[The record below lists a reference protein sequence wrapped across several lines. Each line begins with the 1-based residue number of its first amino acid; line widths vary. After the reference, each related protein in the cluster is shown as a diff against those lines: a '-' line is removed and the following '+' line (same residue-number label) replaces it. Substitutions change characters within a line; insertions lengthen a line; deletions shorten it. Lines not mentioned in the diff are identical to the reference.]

1 MHYWQV
7 LDGMDKVIH
16 HASFRIVKW
25 KCRVQNENGFVWIKL
40 NPAVFMLYRKNAR
53 VQRTQST
60 YTTLKLHL
68 KGYIFSLWMSFL
80 HIPVT
85 SSWQSF
91 LTWAESWRSWRF
103 LVWNRLRKRTRHRLC
118 IFSCVLL
125 TQDASTRNS
134 SAKVMVKNNGY

>member
-60 YTTLKLHL
+60 YTILKLHL

-91 LTWAESWRSWRF
+91 LTWAESWPSWRF

-134 SAKVMVKNNGY
+134 SAKVMVKNNRY